1 MSSYAWA
8 AVGAALYVAGLA
20 VLFGMR
26 SWRHRRATGSSGFNG
41 LTHSGGWARAAG
53 MLFAIT
59 LIAGAAALS
68 LAALGAVPTLTPP
81 ELLQPLALLGLLVAA
96 AGLLLAW
103 AAQSA
108 MGDSWR
114 IGVDPGETTTLV
126 TDGIFS
132 QVRNPI
138 FTAMIA
144 TQAGT
149 VLMAPS
155 WLSLAALGLLVVAC
169 QLQVRKVE
177 EPYLRATHGPEYLS
191 YTSQAGRFIPIL
203 GRHRQPEL
211 TPSGKW

>member
-1 MSSYAWA
+1 MSSYAGA

-96 AGLLLAW
+96 AGLFLAW
-103 AAQSA
+103 AAQTRRHPKA
-108 MGDSWR
+108 
-114 IGVDPGETTTLV
+114 THANTTLV

-211 TPSGKW
+211 TPSGK

>member
-41 LTHSGGWARAAG
+41 LTHGGGWARAAG